1 MYLRVDDRLVH
12 GQVVTAWVRELKS
25 KGILVV
31 DDQAA
36 GNSITKKALKM
47 ATPAGVSLKV
57 VACDEAGDVVR
68 KVADKP
74 VLVIVRSPMI
84 AEKVVSAAP
93 EVDWTVNVGNVGSAD
108 DRKRYSDSVYL
119 DDENYQAAQRMLKR
133 RLKVFMQTVPTQ
145 RVNQF

>member
-36 GNSITKKALKM
+36 GNPITKKALKM
-47 ATPAGVSLKV
+47 ATPTGINLKV
-57 VACDEAGDVVR
+57 ITCDEAGDVVR
-68 KVADKP
+68 KVAGRP
-74 VLVIVRSPMI
+74 VLVIVRNPVN
-84 AEKVVSAAP
+84 AEKVVGAAP
-93 EVDWTVNVGNVGSAD
+93 EVDWTVNVGNVGSAEG
-108 DRKRYSDSVYL
+108 RRRHSDSVYL
-119 DDENYQAAQRMLKR
+119 DDENYQAVQRMLGSGV
-133 RLKVFMQTVPTQ
+133 KVFMQTVPSQ